1 MRRANQFACQGIV
14 PDRTILLVPPSTK
27 DGLIRATKND
37 GADRLESAGV
47 EFHERVRNAF
57 AEIATDDPKRI
68 RTVYSADKKS
78 KTSQAVFAEL
88 ADIFPF
94 MVELLAD
101 ESGAHF
107 APLDIKKPHTG
118 KATFAAP
125 VSHSKNGAE

>member
-1 MRRANQFACQGIV
+1 MKVLNDMAEYRR
-14 PDRTILLVPPSTK
+14 LLAP
-27 DGLIRATKND
+27 
-37 GADRLESAGV
+37 
-47 EFHERVRNAF
+47 
-57 AEIATDDPKRI
+57 
-68 RTVYSADKKS
+68 ADKKS

-94 MVELLAD
+94 MAELLAD